1 MYRALIIFIILASIL
16 YLGVVTCFCAF
27 VGDSVQIVKEGFT
40 SLSDFDNGRQHC
52 SQGSSKSES
61 EGKTGL
67 E

>member
-1 MYRALIIFIILASIL
+1 MYRALIIFTILVSIL

-27 VGDSVQIVKEGFT
+27 VGDSVQIVEEGFT
-40 SLSDFDNGRQHC
+40 NLSDFDHGKQHC